1 MIRANRAFCHFAHR
15 KALITSRNL
24 APCDEAFEVPK
35 NTAWR
40 VAVAAWGANSPRSII
55 CIPYMFSL
63 LDVYAPVCMCV
74 RAYELPRICGFSEN
88 LEYSVVCCA
97 RQRSSK
103 SFATLRYLGQHD
115 IKTFTKMQLRRIL
128 SSCASNLS

>member
-24 APCDEAFEVPK
+24 APCDEAFEVLK

-63 LDVYAPVCMCV
+63 LDVYALVCVCVCV
-74 RAYELPRICGFSEN
+74 RMNCQGFVGSVRI
-88 LEYSVVCCA
+88 
-97 RQRSSK
+97 
-103 SFATLRYLGQHD
+103 
-115 IKTFTKMQLRRIL
+115 
-128 SSCASNLS
+128 